1 MSGQTFPRRFLASS
15 AGLSVATL
23 VASVL
28 GVGLNLVIPFVLPA
42 AEYARYSLMLG
53 FAQLIA
59 SVLFE
64 WVRVNVI
71 RFSNTADLEADANRR
86 AVLTWVYAVTIGV
99 MTLAAVVSLLLVG
112 VSLWFWSS
120 AIVVAT
126 AALQGIFDGQQ
137 AASRAALDNTSV
149 SLRILLRTSL
159 AFACSVAA
167 GLMFRTG
174 DAALLGFALAFP
186 LTSLIGVR
194 ALPTALG
201 KAHFSLPVFLRMLN
215 FGMLAAAGTNLSL
228 AIPAAIRS
236 VVVASVGL
244 AQAGGILL
252 VIDLSQR
259 VFATIGMSVNIVAVQ
274 NAIRAIEFGDDRQI
288 REKIRQQIMAVACLI
303 LPIIIVFAFI
313 QQPLADYIIPTQ
325 YHDGFEAGGLAAVIA
340 IGIMAIRQYSLDP
353 LFVVL
358 GKAVAA
364 PVGTATMLVVLL
376 AFELLVPAD
385 WLGGSVQATMSE
397 LIFASIAGL
406 VVTAVALMFTKTLP
420 WPIRDMIWVGAA
432 TIITILVGMVL
443 PPAHG
448 IWAGI
453 AVATVLGLVFVAA
466 IIIGNVLETRALLRL
481 AGRPWRRG

>member
-1 MSGQTFPRRFLASS
+1 MSGQSFPRRFLASS

-71 RFSNTADLEADANRR
+71 RFSNTADSEADANRR
-86 AVLTWVYAVTIGV
+86 AVLTFVYATTIGLMV
-99 MTLAAVVSLLLVG
+99 TAAVLSLLLVG
-112 VSLWFWSS
+112 VSLWFWSA

-126 AALQGIFDGQQ
+126 AALQGTFDGQQ
-137 AASRAALDNTSV
+137 AASRAALDNASV
-149 SLRILLRTSL
+149 SLRILLRTCL
-159 AFACSVAA
+159 AFASSVAA
-167 GLMFRTG
+167 GLVFRTG

-194 ALPTALG
+194 GLPAALA
-201 KAHFSLPVFLRMLN
+201 KANFSLPVFWQMIK
-215 FGMLAAAGTNLSL
+215 FGVLAAAGTNLSL

-259 VFATIGMSVNIVAVQ
+259 VFATIGMSINIVAVQ
-274 NAIRAIEFGDDRQI
+274 NAIRAIEFGDDQQI
-288 REKIRQQIMAVACLI
+288 REKIRQQVMVVACLI

-313 QQPLADYIIPTQ
+313 QQPLADCIIPAQ
-325 YHDGFEAGGLAAVIA
+325 YRAGFEAGGLAAVIA

-358 GKAVAA
+358 GKAGAA
-364 PVGTATMLVVLL
+364 PIGTATMLAVLL

-385 WLGGSVQATMSE
+385 WFGGSVQAKMNE
-397 LIFASIAGL
+397 LIFASVAGV
-406 VVTAVALMFTKTLP
+406 VVTAIALVFTKPLP
-420 WPIRDMIWVGAA
+420 WPIRDMIWVGVAA
-432 TIITILVGMVL
+432 IVTIVVGVLL

-448 IWAGI
+448 IWTAI
-453 AVATVLGLVFVAA
+453 AVAAVLGLVFVIA

-481 AGRPWRRG
+481 AGRSLRRG